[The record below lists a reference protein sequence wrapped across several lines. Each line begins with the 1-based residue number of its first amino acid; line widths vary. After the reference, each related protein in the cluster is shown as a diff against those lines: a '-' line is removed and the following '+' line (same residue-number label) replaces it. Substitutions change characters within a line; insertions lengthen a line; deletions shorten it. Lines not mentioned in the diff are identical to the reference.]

1 MTVLNCSDLGRR
13 EAHIETATRALRRGR
28 LVVAPGESS
37 YLLVCDAFSVA
48 GFERVQHAKGK
59 DDIALSAL
67 VASPGTA
74 DGIATGISRQ
84 ARDLMQAFWPGQ
96 LTLRMR
102 QQPSLAWPLTARR
115 IAVRMPLH
123 PILLALAGQVGPLAV
138 STANRS
144 GLSPALTGDE
154 AVSQFDDEVTAYLE
168 AGPSPQWGR
177 STVVDVTGSD
187 PRLLREGEVTKDQ
200 ILGVCANL
208 LTPDVI

>member
-1 MTVLNCSDLGRR
+1 MTVLDCLDPSARGGQI
-13 EAHIETATRALRRGR
+13 ATAATALRRGR
-28 LVVAPGESS
+28 TVVAPGESS
-37 YLLVCDAFSVA
+37 YLLICDAFSVA
-48 GFERVQHAKGK
+48 GFAQVVHAKGK
-59 DDIALSAL
+59 DDVAMSAL

-123 PILLALAGQVGPLAV
+123 PVLLALAAEVGPLAV
-138 STANRS
+138 STANRA
-144 GLSPALTGDE
+144 GLPPALTVAE
-154 AVSQFDDEVTAYLE
+154 AESQFDEDVWLYLD

-187 PRLLREGEVTKDQ
+187 PRLLREGDVTQEQ
-200 ILGVCANL
+200 ILGVCASL